1 MQRVQRG
8 AVVASFAK
16 RELSSFTRS
25 FAVKGGVNDDP
36 IDFVVVV
43 VVLVEV
49 GEDIGA
55 YENIPNDLSY
65 EFSGRIAVSIF
76 SDDADDDDDSVSDDD
91 LKTEFTD
98 SLYVLYRL

>member
-8 AVVASFAK
+8 AVVVSFANS
-16 RELSSFTRS
+16 EFSSFTRS

-36 IDFVVVV
+36 IDLVVV

-49 GEDIGA
+49 GEEIGV

-65 EFSGRIAVSIF
+65 EFSGRIAVRMVS
-76 SDDADDDDDSVSDDD
+76 ADEDEDEDEDEEEDDD
-91 LKTEFTD
+91 LKTELTD
-98 SLYVLYRL
+98 SL